1 LVTHPLLERAIHAVQ
16 SGQRQTARA
25 LLAQVVR
32 QEPYNERAWLWLAAS
47 VDDDRQKLYCLQQA
61 LRINPQNT
69 TVAQS
74 ASALAGKVEGEGEGS
89 GSQVSGFGLRAAS
102 LGARET
108 LQEEPVQARAQPPT
122 PGPERVE
129 APTVSRRRSGRT
141 TIDLLLFVGQRLV
154 FGLLVLLAIIYLT
167 YLGLEMAGGTPF
179 GPAVREA
186 SAQTVAYVGRLVQ
199 GDLGMTSAGSDTALP
214 RPVGEVILERLPR
227 SLGLLGISLSFA
239 ALLSIPLG
247 ILAARGRSQRSLIV
261 LLATLIGISVPS
273 FFAAFLLQSAAIS
286 YTRRAGHS
294 LLPVGGFGWDKHMI
308 LPVLVLAARP
318 IAQITRITFVSLREV
333 LGQDYV
339 RTAHSKGMHPRRV
352 MIIHVMRN
360 AAIPILTTIAV
371 SLRFAL
377 SSLPVVEL
385 YFGWP
390 GVGFTLLKGISQQ
403 DDNLTVA
410 LLLCLGALFI
420 LVNLILEISYRF
432 IDPRLQEMATRTA
445 LGERQTAREALQ
457 SAWETLQSLATENA
471 LARWFAR
478 RARWYGAYE
487 EDLPWSKMKARRQMA
502 VDERPARAGTG
513 GRGTVWT
520 TLARNVPLVIGG
532 VLVIG
537 LAAIVF
543 FGPQL
548 APNNP
553 AHTQGLM
560 QVEGKFLSPPFAPG
574 EPYPWGSDAL
584 GRGIL
589 SLVLAGARQTLT
601 LVVLAV
607 AARLAVGV
615 LLGAIAGWTQGSRLD
630 RFILGAAEVIAAFPA
645 LLLAMTVILALG
657 IRRGMPPF
665 IIALCFVGWGEIM
678 QYVRAQVIAIRPQPY
693 IESAQ
698 AVGARTPRVIARH
711 ILPHLLAALV
721 SIAALE
727 MGSVLMLLGELGFIS
742 IFIGGGTMHAR
753 IPGVRVLYS
762 DVPEWGA
769 MLSSQRFLARSYP
782 WTALYPM
789 LAFFASI
796 LAFNLFGEG
805 VRRLLQEG
813 KLIVNRLVNRYT
825 VSATGIAAVAAI
837 WLSTNSGVMPF
848 YQQRAQEFDGTR
860 ALEHAVA
867 LSDPAIE
874 GRALGS
880 PGMDRAAE
888 YVADQFKAL
897 GLQSGGQED
906 SYFQERSRSFG
917 YLEAAPAFVIEDGGA
932 PPTYR
937 EDYAVYPGLYVS
949 AGQAQG
955 PVRFVGLGQQLNVSG
970 VVWRVVYPELE
981 RADYSGEILLTFSP
995 REAEAVH
1002 WVPKEALF
1010 VVTDDPTHLARQF
1023 TLGSRP
1029 RETYFP
1035 WLWIS
1040 EEMADRLLAPSGHT
1054 AKTLQDP
1061 YSELAAEEGFEVPT
1075 GTRVQVDVP
1084 GNVEAKWP
1092 MQNVIGYVPGTHSY
1106 DFCFDCLGKQLI
1118 LVMVPYDSPPID
1130 PAIGAIPAAN
1140 DNASGVAVMLEAIR
1154 VLQETD
1160 YQPYKTMMFVA
1171 YSAEGLEGGE
1181 PVHQP
1186 DVSRFLKARPALS
1199 RLELEAV
1206 IQLRGVGGGTG
1217 KRLEIAA
1224 GGSQRLAKL
1233 LERSARRMGVR
1244 TTRAREDVDIS
1255 VIYRESGSSPQSG
1268 TDAPSVRLFWEGWE
1282 ASSRLPADTLENVSA
1297 ENLERTGQTL
1307 ALALMVLGR
1316 EREY

>member
-1 LVTHPLLERAIHAVQ
+1 MTDSPLERAIQAVQ
-16 SGQRQTARA
+16 SGRRQSARI

-32 QEPYNERAWLWLAAS
+32 QEPDNERAWLWLAAS
-47 VDDDRQKLYCLQQA
+47 IDDDGQKLYCLQQA
-61 LRINPQNT
+61 LRVNPRNAA
-69 TVAQS
+69 VAQS
-74 ASALAGKVEGEGEGS
+74 VEALAGKVEGPRESTGF
-89 GSQVSGFGLRAAS
+89 QVSSSRLDEAS
-102 LGARET
+102 LDAG
-108 LQEEPVQARAQPPT
+108 EPPAEGPVRA
-122 PGPERVE
+122 E
-129 APTVSRRRSGRT
+129 ASTVPRRRSGGT
-141 TIDLLLFVGQRLV
+141 TLDLLLFVGQRLA
-154 FGLLVLLAIIYLT
+154 FGLLVLLAIIYLA
-167 YLGLEMAGGTPF
+167 YLGLDMAGGTPL

-186 SAQTVAYVGRLVQ
+186 FARTVAYVGRLAQ
-199 GDLGMTSAGSDTALP
+199 GDLGLTSAGSDTALP
-214 RPVGEVILERLPR
+214 RPVGEVVLERLPR

-239 ALLSIPLG
+239 ALLGILLG
-247 ILAARGRSQRSLIV
+247 ILAARSRSQRSLIV

-273 FFAAFLLQSAAIS
+273 FFAAFLLQSAAIW
-286 YTRRAGHS
+286 YTRQAGRS
-294 LLPVGGFGWDKHMI
+294 LLPVGGFGWDKHLI
-308 LPVLVLAARP
+308 LPVIVLAARP

-339 RTAHSKGMHPRRV
+339 RTAHSKGLHPRRV
-352 MIIHVMRN
+352 MVIHVMRN

-390 GVGFTLLKGISQQ
+390 GAGFTLLKGIAQR
-403 DDNLTVA
+403 DDNLTMA

-420 LVNLILEISYRF
+420 MVNLILEVSYRF
-432 IDPRLQEMATRTA
+432 IDPRLREMATRTA
-445 LGERQTAREALQ
+445 TRERQTAREALQ
-457 SAWETLQSLATENA
+457 SACETLHSLATENA
-471 LARWFAR
+471 LVRWLARQRPAH
-478 RARWYGAYE
+478 E
-487 EDLPWSKMKARRQMA
+487 EDLPWSTTAARRQIS
-502 VDERPARAGTG
+502 VDERPALAGG
-513 GRGTVWT
+513 QRHAWT
-520 TLARNVPLVIGG
+520 TLARNVPLVVGG

-537 LAAIVF
+537 LAIIVF

-560 QVEGKFLSPPFAPG
+560 QVDGAFLSPPFAPG
-574 EPYPWGSDAL
+574 APYPWGSDAR

-589 SLVLAGARQTLT
+589 SLILAGARQTLM

-615 LLGAIAGWTQGSRLD
+615 FLGTIAGWTQGNLLD
-630 RFILGAAEVIAAFPA
+630 RSILGAAEVIAAFPA
-645 LLLAMTVILALG
+645 LLLAMTIILALG

-678 QYVRAQVIAIRPQPY
+678 QYVRGQVIAIRPQPY

-698 AVGARTPRVIARH
+698 AVGARTPRVIGRH
-711 ILPHLLAALV
+711 ILPHLLAALT

-789 LAFFASI
+789 LAFFAAI

-805 VRRLLQEG
+805 VRRLLEG
-813 KLIVNRLVNRYT
+813 GQLIVNRLVNRYT
-825 VSATGIAAVAAI
+825 VAVTGVAAVAAI
-837 WLSTNSGVMPF
+837 WLSANSGVMPF
-848 YQQRAQEFDGTR
+848 YQQRAQAFEGAR
-860 ALEHAVA
+860 ALEHVVA
-867 LSDPAIE
+867 LSDPAMQ

-880 PGMDRAAE
+880 QGMDLAAA
-888 YVADQFKAL
+888 YVAERFEAL

-917 YLEAAPAFVIEDGGA
+917 YLEAAPTLAVEDGGPA
-932 PPTYR
+932 PVYR
-937 EDYAVYPGLYVS
+937 QDYAAYPGLYLS

-955 PVRFVGLGQQLNVSG
+955 PVRFVGLGQRLNVSG
-970 VVWRVVYPELE
+970 VVWRLVYPELD
-981 RADYSGEILLTFSP
+981 RADYSGDILLTFSP
-995 REAEAVH
+995 READAVH
-1002 WVPKEALF
+1002 WVPKDALF
-1010 VVTDDPTHLARQF
+1010 VVTDEPVDLARQF

-1040 EEMADRLLAPSGHT
+1040 EEMADRLLAPSGYT
-1054 AKTLQDP
+1054 VRTLQDK
-1061 YSELAAEEGFEVPT
+1061 YTELAAEEVFDVPA
-1075 GTRVQVDVP
+1075 GTSARVEVP
-1084 GNVEAKWP
+1084 GNVEARWP
-1092 MQNVIGYVPGTHSY
+1092 VKHVIGYVPGTHGF
-1106 DFCFDCLGKQLI
+1106 DFCSDCLGKQLI

-1130 PAIGAIPAAN
+1130 PAAGAIPAAN

-1154 VLQETD
+1154 VLQESD

-1181 PVHQP
+1181 PVRDP

-1233 LERSARRMGVR
+1233 LQSSARRMGVR

-1255 VIYRESGSSPQSG
+1255 VIYRESDSSPAGG

-1282 ASSRLPADTLENVSA
+1282 ASSRMPADTLENVSA
-1297 ENLERTGQTL
+1297 ENLEQTGRTL

>member
-1 LVTHPLLERAIHAVQ
+1 
-16 SGQRQTARA
+16 
-25 LLAQVVR
+25 
-32 QEPYNERAWLWLAAS
+32 
-47 VDDDRQKLYCLQQA
+47 
-61 LRINPQNT
+61 
-69 TVAQS
+69 
-74 ASALAGKVEGEGEGS
+74 VEEQGEDFK
-89 GSQVSGFGLRAAS
+89 SQVTRFRTKEAPLD
-102 LGARET
+102 AREA
-108 LQEEPVQARAQPPT
+108 LEEESVQVEVGQPVPGQEWVGSPV
-122 PGPERVE
+122 GP
-129 APTVSRRRSGRT
+129 RRRSGGAPL
-141 TIDLLLFVGQRLV
+141 DLLLFVGQRLA
-154 FGLLVLLAIIYLT
+154 FGLLVLLAIIYLA
-167 YLGLEMAGGTPF
+167 YLGLDMAGGTPF

-186 SAQTVAYVGRLVQ
+186 FTRTVAYVGRLAQ
-199 GDLGMTSAGSDTALP
+199 GDLGLTSAGSDTALP

-227 SLGLLGISLSFA
+227 SLGLLGISLSVA
-239 ALLSIPLG
+239 SLLGILLG

-273 FFAAFLLQSAAIS
+273 FFAAFLLQSAVI
-286 YTRRAGHS
+286 YTTRQVGRP
-294 LLPVGGFGWDKHMI
+294 LLPVGGFGWDKHLI

-318 IAQITRITFVSLREV
+318 LAQITRMTFVSLREV

-339 RTAHSKGMHPRRV
+339 RTAHSKGLHPRWV
-352 MIIHVMRN
+352 MITHVLRN

-390 GVGFTLLKGISQQ
+390 GVGFTLLKGIAQR
-403 DDNLTVA
+403 DDNLTMA

-420 LVNLILEISYRF
+420 LVNLILETSYRF
-432 IDPRLQEMATRTA
+432 IDPRLQEMATRVA

-457 SAWETLQSLATENA
+457 SVWEILRSVVTENA
-471 LARWFAR
+471 LVRWFAQR
-478 RARWYGAYE
+478 RPAHE
-487 EDLPWSKMKARRQMA
+487 EDLPWSTTKARRQVA
-502 VDERPARAGTG
+502 VDERPAQAGK
-513 GRGTVWT
+513 RGQAWT
-520 TLARNVPLVIGG
+520 TLARNVPLVVGG
-532 VLVIG
+532 LLVFG

-589 SLVLAGARQTLT
+589 SLILAGARQTLM

-607 AARLAVGV
+607 AARLTVGV
-615 LLGAIAGWTQGSRLD
+615 FMGAIAGWTQGGLLD
-630 RFILGAAEVIAAFPA
+630 RSILGAAEVIAAFPA
-645 LLLAMTVILALG
+645 LLLAMTIILALG

-678 QYVRAQVIAIRPQPY
+678 QYVRGQVIAIRPQPY

-698 AVGARTPRVIARH
+698 AVGARTPRVIGRH
-711 ILPHLLAALV
+711 ILPHLLAALT

-782 WTALYPM
+782 WTALYPT

-805 VRRLLQEG
+805 VRRLLEEG

-825 VSATGIAAVAAI
+825 VAATGVTVVAAM

-848 YQQRAQEFDGTR
+848 YQQRAQSFDGDR
-860 ALEHAVA
+860 ALEHVVA
-867 LSDPAIE
+867 LSDPAME

-880 PGMDRAAE
+880 QGIDRTAV

-917 YLEAAPAFVIEDGGA
+917 YLEAAPTFAIEDGGA
-932 PPTYR
+932 TPVYH

-955 PVRFVGLGQQLNVSG
+955 AVRFVGLGQRLNVSG
-970 VVWRVVYPELE
+970 VVWRPVYPELE

-995 REAEAVH
+995 READAVQ

-1010 VVTDDPTHLARQF
+1010 VVADDPANLARQL

-1029 RETYFP
+1029 RSTYFP

-1040 EEMADRLLAPSGHT
+1040 EEMADRLLAPAGHT
-1054 AKTLQDP
+1054 VQTLQDK
-1061 YSELAAEEGFEVPT
+1061 YSELAAEEVFDLPT
-1075 GTRVQVDVP
+1075 GTQAQVVVP

-1092 MQNVIGYVPGTHSY
+1092 VQNVIGYVPGTHGF

-1118 LVMVPYDSPPID
+1118 LVMAPYDSPPLD
-1130 PAIGAIPAAN
+1130 PASGAIPAAN

-1160 YQPYKTMMFVA
+1160 YQPYKTLMFVA

-1181 PVHQP
+1181 PVHEP

-1199 RLELEAV
+1199 KLELEAV

-1217 KRLEIAA
+1217 KRLEVAA

-1233 LERSARRMGVR
+1233 LQSSARHVGVR

-1255 VIYRESGSSPQSG
+1255 VIYRESGSSPQGG
-1268 TDAPSVRLFWEGWE
+1268 TDVPSVRLFWEGWE
-1282 ASSRLPADTLENVSA
+1282 ASSRMPADTLENVSA
-1297 ENLERTGQTL
+1297 ANLEQAGRTL
-1307 ALALMVLGR
+1307 AMALMVLGR